1 MIATH
6 LSNPSPVEARFEE
19 AAHRGERPMAF
30 ERNERLMMF
39 GACCLALG
47 VVAGVAPAGELEPP
61 PGAIAPTMKDLD
73 DIEPRIVIRNDPD
86 FLSPVVIS
94 SPGSYVLG
102 EDIQALGGQHGI
114 EIAASD
120 VTLDLNGF
128 SIVGNLEVGSL
139 DGIFVAEPSP
149 GVDRSNIAISNGVV
163 RYFGR
168 NGVFASDA
176 ANSII
181 QNVRVSDCG
190 LSADGGLGIAAGF
203 GSSVSHCV
211 VSRCRIGTDIFNPR
225 GIGIIVLHG
234 SSISHCSS
242 TENEA
247 DGFSVGIGSSA
258 VNCAARLNGE
268 DGFDTGNGVVLADCS
283 ARQNVERGIFCPQ
296 RCVIKGCTATDN
308 GTHGIETL
316 NDSLVADC
324 VASDNGDD
332 GIRVTNCLVRGNIA
346 RTNGGTN
353 INSLGAS
360 TLIENY

>member
-1 MIATH
+1 
-6 LSNPSPVEARFEE
+6 
-19 AAHRGERPMAF
+19 MAF
-30 ERNERLMMF
+30 ERNERLLMLA
-39 GACCLALG
+39 ACCLSLG
-47 VVAGVAPAGELEPP
+47 VVAGVAPAGELDPP

-73 DIEPRIVIRNDPD
+73 DVEPRTVIRNDPD
-86 FLSPVVIS
+86 FLVPVVIS

-128 SIVGNLEVGSL
+128 AVTGNLEVGSI
-139 DGIFVAEPSP
+139 DGIHVSESSP
-149 GVDRSNIAISNGVV
+149 GVNRTNVAISNGVV
-163 RYFGR
+163 RNFGR
-168 NGVFASDA
+168 NGVFASTA
-176 ANSII
+176 ANSIV
-181 QNVRVSDCG
+181 QHVRVSDCG

-211 VSRCRIGTDIFNPR
+211 VTRCRIGTDIFNPR
-225 GIGIIVLHG
+225 GIGIVVLHG
-234 SSISHCSS
+234 SSISHCASN
-242 TENEA
+242 ENEA

-268 DGFDTGNGVVLADCS
+268 DGFDTGNGVVLADCA
-283 ARQNVERGIFCPQ
+283 ARQNVGRGIFCPQ
-296 RCVIKGCTATDN
+296 RCVIKGCSATDN
-308 GTHGIETL
+308 GSHGIETL

-324 VASDNGDD
+324 VASDNGDN

-346 RTNGGTN
+346 RSNIGAN
-353 INSLGAS
+353 INVLGAS